1 MRVRV
6 SEKELLNPGSRRVY
20 TPPSQSEEGILK
32 SGESRLH
39 DLKKGQRIR
48 PRRVRA
54 RHQALS
60 EAGLISLMQAGGSGR
75 PATYAIVIE
84 TLLKRQYVYREANG
98 ALVVSKRGR
107 EVLEFLLKEYPDLF
121 SLEFTARMEK
131 QLDEIACGGRGFYE
145 KVLNALWDMI
155 G

>member
-1 MRVRV
+1 MKVRV
-6 SEKELLNPGSRRVY
+6 SEKELLNPGYRRVY
-20 TPPSQSEEGILK
+20 TTPSQSEEGILR

-39 DLKKGQRIR
+39 DLKKGQRVR

-54 RHQALS
+54 RYQTMS
-60 EAGLISLMQAGGSGR
+60 EAGLISSMQAGGIGR
-75 PATYAIVIE
+75 PATYAIIID
-84 TLLKRQYVYREANG
+84 TLLKRQYVHREANG

-131 QLDEIACGGRGFYE
+131 QLDEVAGGKRGSYE
-145 KVLNALWDMI
+145 KVLNAFWDLI

>member
-1 MRVRV
+1 MRVKV
-6 SEKELLNPGSRRVY
+6 SEKELLNPGYRRVY
-20 TPPSQSEEGILK
+20 KSPSQVQEDILK
-32 SGESRLH
+32 PGESRLR

-54 RHQALS
+54 RRQAMN
-60 EAGLISLMQAGGSGR
+60 EAGLISLMQAGAIGR
-75 PATYAIVIE
+75 PATYTIIID

-131 QLDEIACGGRGFYE
+131 QLDEVAGGGRGSYE
-145 KVLNALWDMI
+145 EVLNALWDI
-155 G
+155 LE

>member
-1 MRVRV
+1 MKVRV
-6 SEKELLNPGSRRVY
+6 SEKELLNPGYRRVY
-20 TPPSQSEEGILK
+20 TPPSQSEEEILRP
-32 SGESRLH
+32 GESRLH
-39 DLKKGQRIR
+39 DLKKGQRVR

-54 RHQALS
+54 RHQTMS
-60 EAGLISLMQAGGSGR
+60 EAGLIALMQAGGIGR

-84 TLLKRQYVYREANG
+84 TLLKRQYVQREANG

-131 QLDEIACGGRGFYE
+131 QLDEVAGGGRGSYE
-145 KVLNALWDMI
+145 KVLNALWDI
-155 G
+155 LE